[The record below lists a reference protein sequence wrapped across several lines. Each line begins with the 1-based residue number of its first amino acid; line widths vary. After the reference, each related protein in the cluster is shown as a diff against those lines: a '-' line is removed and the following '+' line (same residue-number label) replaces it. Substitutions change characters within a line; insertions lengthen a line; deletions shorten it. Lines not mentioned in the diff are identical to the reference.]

1 MKHTQNETWRALA
14 LAGNA
19 EELRRL
25 KKRSLESAEQILDT
39 AILENREL
47 TSNEEVEFETR
58 KNEAKELD
66 SLVSHSQ
73 ERRARIQRETSR
85 YSSSDDSSFEWR
97 SFLRG
102 DNVKLDVAY
111 GDAVARRI
119 ARDTTR
125 PERRDLVTTSG
136 LASVPTS
143 VLNEIVLR
151 LVTESAV
158 LQASPRA
165 LNTASGETIKVPT
178 FTSYGTASFVSEG
191 SAFAENDPNASS
203 VEMKA
208 HKVGRLL
215 QVSDELI
222 MDTGFDIERFLSE
235 ELGVSVG
242 QAIASA
248 IDGTNIGTSTVQG
261 AFSTATSVGVTGTA
275 ATGAP
280 SISEI
285 FSLYYSV
292 NPRYQQNGSW
302 LMNPATLQHLSTLND
317 TQGRSLLLPSLSEN
331 TPTTLLGRPVYTST
345 QVASY
350 GSAVSSVIFGDISRG
365 YYVRFAGGLKV
376 VSSRDFALNT
386 GLVTYR
392 VEARVD
398 GRVVD
403 TSAMKRFVGIGG
415 A

>member
-66 SLVSHSQ
+66 SLVQHSQ

-111 GDAVARRI
+111 GDAVARRV

-178 FTSYGTASFVSEG
+178 FTSYGTASFISEG

-275 ATGAP
+275 ASGAP
-280 SISEI
+280 TIGEI

-302 LMNPATLQHLSTLND
+302 LMNPATLQHLSTQND